1 PRPATIHQQ
10 QTAFCVGDTRGA
22 GARGARSHDRQAEGR
37 STFAKL
43 EGARGNAS
51 GEPLL
56 HWFVTASEGL
66 RRTSGPDALYS
77 PFRPIRNQGMS
88 RHPALQSLVFLRR
101 TYVARD
107 DVGQCHII
115 ATVGEA
121 LRFLA
126 RLPVELDGI
135 HWVLASNGL
144 CWAHR
149 QRELGTE
156 FATVAFENAL
166 VTDGLLI
173 DSLSPVKSNEAQRT
187 CRSA

>member
-1 PRPATIHQQ
+1 
-10 QTAFCVGDTRGA
+10 
-22 GARGARSHDRQAEGR
+22 
-37 STFAKL
+37 
-43 EGARGNAS
+43 
-51 GEPLL
+51 
-56 HWFVTASEGL
+56 
-66 RRTSGPDALYS
+66 
-77 PFRPIRNQGMS
+77 MS

-107 DVGQCHII
+107 DLGQYHVI

-126 RLPVELDGI
+126 RLPAQLDGI

-149 QRELGTE
+149 QRELGTG
-156 FATVAFENAL
+156 FASVAFEAAL

-173 DSLSPVKSNEAQRT
+173 DSLP
-187 CRSA
+187 SARVIGN

>member
-1 PRPATIHQQ
+1 
-10 QTAFCVGDTRGA
+10 
-22 GARGARSHDRQAEGR
+22 
-37 STFAKL
+37 
-43 EGARGNAS
+43 
-51 GEPLL
+51 
-56 HWFVTASEGL
+56 
-66 RRTSGPDALYS
+66 
-77 PFRPIRNQGMS
+77 M
-88 RHPALQSLVFLRR
+88 FLRR

-107 DVGQCHII
+107 DLGECHII

-149 QRELGTE
+149 QRELGTD

-173 DSLSPVKSNEAQRT
+173 DALSPVKSNKAQRT
-187 CRSA
+187 DWSA

>member
-1 PRPATIHQQ
+1 MRAI
-10 QTAFCVGDTRGA
+10 
-22 GARGARSHDRQAEGR
+22 
-37 STFAKL
+37 L
-43 EGARGNAS
+43 
-51 GEPLL
+51 
-56 HWFVTASEGL
+56 
-66 RRTSGPDALYS
+66 
-77 PFRPIRNQGMS
+77 FRFGTDMS

-107 DVGQCHII
+107 DLGQCHVI

-121 LRFLA
+121 LRFLV
-126 RLPVELDGI
+126 RLPAEFDGI

-149 QRELGTE
+149 QRALGTC

-173 DSLSPVKSNEAQRT
+173 DSLPPTKVAERQRT
-187 CRSA
+187 H

>member
-1 PRPATIHQQ
+1 LVILRPI
-10 QTAFCVGDTRGA
+10 
-22 GARGARSHDRQAEGR
+22 
-37 STFAKL
+37 
-43 EGARGNAS
+43 
-51 GEPLL
+51 
-56 HWFVTASEGL
+56 
-66 RRTSGPDALYS
+66 
-77 PFRPIRNQGMS
+77 RPIRNRPMS

-107 DVGQCHII
+107 DLGECHII
-115 ATVGEA
+115 TTVGEA

-149 QRELGTE
+149 QRELGTD

-173 DSLSPVKSNEAQRT
+173 DALSPAKSNEAQRT

>member
-1 PRPATIHQQ
+1 MRY
-10 QTAFCVGDTRGA
+10 TA
-22 GARGARSHDRQAEGR
+22 
-37 STFAKL
+37 
-43 EGARGNAS
+43 
-51 GEPLL
+51 
-56 HWFVTASEGL
+56 
-66 RRTSGPDALYS
+66 
-77 PFRPIRNQGMS
+77 PFRAIRNQRMS

-166 VTDGLLI
+166 ATDGLLI
-173 DSLSPVKSNEAQRT
+173 DALSPAKSIAEERTDRAERGFCRQGGQLSTSPAAPVGPVPAQRSRH
-187 CRSA
+187 CASASLPKPRMQNA